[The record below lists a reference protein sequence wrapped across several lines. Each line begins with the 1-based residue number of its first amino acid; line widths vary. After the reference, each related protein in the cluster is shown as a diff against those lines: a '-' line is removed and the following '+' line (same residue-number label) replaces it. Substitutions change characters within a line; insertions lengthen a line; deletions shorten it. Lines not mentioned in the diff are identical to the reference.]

1 MEPPLDNGFAVI
13 DRRLYQ
19 GKRRVTSE
27 EGGVAEP
34 HRRMMMSRTI
44 SRLSAITSIVVTM
57 LR

>member
-1 MEPPLDNGFAVI
+1 MTVI
-13 DRRLYQ
+13 EGPLYQ

-27 EGGVAEP
+27 EGGGEP
-34 HRRMMMSRTI
+34 HRLTNISRTI